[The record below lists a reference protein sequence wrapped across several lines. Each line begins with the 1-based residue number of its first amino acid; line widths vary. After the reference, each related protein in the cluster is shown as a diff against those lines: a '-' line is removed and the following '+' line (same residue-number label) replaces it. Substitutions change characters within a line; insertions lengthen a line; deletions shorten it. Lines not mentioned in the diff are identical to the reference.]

1 MRRKRK
7 RKRRGPD
14 PIVDRLPLHY
24 GHVTRRTL
32 RGLIAVIAPSREVF
46 GLPPKGPGPVLRTVL
61 SFIPFLPFP
70 LRFSLPF
77 GLLLFEMAP
86 VFFGF
91 GRRRFTSLDH
101 AQGTEY
107 MRRWEHGP
115 PPLVQV
121 YAAFHALVLCA
132 FYEQPEVLRALE
144 VDWESRAQE
153 LLERRARLLGVAGTD
168 VSGEQGVRERAPVE

>member
-1 MRRKRK
+1 MRRKR
-7 RKRRGPD
+7 RRGPD
-14 PIVDRLPLHY
+14 PIVDRLPRHY

-32 RGLIAVIAPSREVF
+32 RGLIAVIAPPRSVF
-46 GLPPKGPGPVLRTVL
+46 DLPPKGPGPVLRTVL

-86 VFFGF
+86 FLFGF
-91 GRRRFTSLDH
+91 GWQRFTSLDH
-101 AQGTEY
+101 EQGTAY

-132 FYEQPEVLRALE
+132 FYQQPEVLGAME
-144 VDWESRAQE
+144 VDWESRAAE
-153 LLERRARLLGVAGTD
+153 LRERRVRLLGASAEASSSQTA
-168 VSGEQGVRERAPVE
+168 RARTPVG